1 MEELKM
7 NKMPNE
13 TVDFQPDAL
22 EIKHSKLPFWVRY
35 SVFSALFFLAGVLI
49 WACVCKVDVIVRAN
63 GKMISDKKNIVM
75 KPLERA
81 VIKTINVR
89 IGDIVKP
96 NQVLITFDP
105 TINNAEAERL
115 TNELSAL
122 NAHFERLKCESD
134 GKKYIAKGDGNW
146 GKWQQKIYRQRQQIY
161 SEKIHYFDVTLKRFS
176 ASEKGTKDNLRKQR
190 ERLEALKKIEL
201 MFQDLY
207 DKKVGS
213 LKEVIRLS
221 ISRMEMES
229 TVDLLDN
236 SLIELS
242 HQRESVLASKN
253 SFIKEWENSIS
264 EEMVS
269 ISRELSSTRKRY
281 EKNERLVSSI
291 HLRSP
296 CKAVVQEVAAFPEGS
311 AVREAEPLIT
321 LIPLNGKVEMEAE
334 IRPQDIGKVKVGS
347 NARVKLNAY
356 PFQKYGTLEGQIR
369 NISEDTLQHQRQAA
383 AGGSGFYYRARV
395 TIAGKLHGVHDQFRL
410 IPGME
415 AQIEIKVGR
424 RRIIEYLIYPLIKAF
439 DETAREP

>member
-1 MEELKM
+1 MS
-7 NKMPNE
+7 KMPNE
-13 TVDFQPDAL
+13 VIDFQPDAL
-22 EIKHSKLPFWVRY
+22 EIKNSKLPFWVRY
-35 SVFSALFFLAGVLI
+35 SVFSAIIFLIGALL
-49 WACVCKVDVIVRAN
+49 WACLCKVDVIVRAN

-115 TNELSAL
+115 TNELHAL
-122 NAHFERLKCESD
+122 SAHFERLKCEAND
-134 GKKYIAKGDGNW
+134 KKYKAQGDGNW
-146 GKWQQKIYRQRQQIY
+146 EKWQQKIYRQRQQIY
-161 SEKIHYFDVTLKRFS
+161 AQKIHYFDVTLKRYS

-190 ERLEALKKIEL
+190 ERLEALKKIEI
-201 MFQDLY
+201 MFKELY

-242 HQRESVLASKN
+242 HQRESVIASKN

-264 EEMVS
+264 EEMVK

-296 CKAVVQEVAAFPEGS
+296 CRAVVQEVAAFSAGS
-311 AVREAEPLIT
+311 AVREAEALIT

-356 PFQKYGTLEGQIR
+356 PFQKYGTLKGQIR
-369 NISEDTLQHQRQAA
+369 NISEDTLQRKS
-383 AGGSGFYYRARV
+383 AGGSEFYYRGRV
-395 TIAGKLHGVHDQFRL
+395 TIAGELRNVHKQFRL

-415 AQIEIKVGR
+415 AQLEIKVGR